1 MWIEGAVTL
10 LTMLA
15 PGLSSGVMKP
25 TGDAGRLDPSV
36 SHIHAQQVSEPR
48 IWLDRRTDP
57 VLEPGDRVR
66 IYYRTP
72 ADTGP
77 LPTHMWQSFRSTP
90 TVRRGCCTRALLLR
104 VIMRGRIGIIGCSS
118 HVLLTGMSMTGQA
131 SGIFLS

>member
-15 PGLSSGVMKP
+15 PGLSSGEMKP

-36 SHIHAQQVSEPR
+36 SYIHAQQVSEPR
-48 IWLDRRTDP
+48 IWLDRGTDP

-72 ADTGP
+72 ADAYVAILQIDTDGTTRMLYP
-77 LPTHMWQSFRSTP
+77 RSPTERHYARADRDYRLLFPRSAYWNVDDRP
-90 TVRRGCCTRALLLR
+90 GVGY
-104 VIMRGRIGIIGCSS
+104 
-118 HVLLTGMSMTGQA
+118 
-131 SGIFLS
+131 FLS